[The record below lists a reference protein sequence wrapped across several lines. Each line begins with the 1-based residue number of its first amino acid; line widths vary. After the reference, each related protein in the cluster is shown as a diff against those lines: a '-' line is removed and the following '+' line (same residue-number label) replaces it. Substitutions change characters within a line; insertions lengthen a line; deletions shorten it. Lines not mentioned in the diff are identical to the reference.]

1 VQVGGESGVVGV
13 GVVILCVVV
22 VVGLGVGVW
31 WVVEVEVWFK
41 MKVRD
46 GGGCEM
52 FDGNSDCERRGMLV
66 TANVCL
72 LCHRVSGAKGSV
84 VGHGVALSTVAS

>member
-1 VQVGGESGVVGV
+1 
-13 GVVILCVVV
+13 
-22 VVGLGVGVW
+22 
-31 WVVEVEVWFK
+31 
-41 MKVRD
+41 
-46 GGGCEM
+46 M